1 MDAFAW
7 AEDAKERL
15 KAEFGE
21 RLRFVGL
28 QGSRARG
35 EAREGSD
42 IDLVVLLDGVGADD
56 LARYRS
62 IVRSMPD

>member
-7 AEDAKERL
+7 AEEVTGEL

-21 RLRFVGL
+21 RLRFVGI

-35 EAREGSD
+35 EAREN
-42 IDLVVLLDGVGADD
+42 VK
-56 LARYRS
+56 
-62 IVRSMPD
+62 